1 MSQSV
6 WIEQPVTDQ
15 MKRTYYYKD
24 GSYLTKEN
32 GTVAW
37 RNNNEGNLRPG
48 SLSSSRIGVDK
59 KNFAVFATP
68 EDGHN
73 AKKYLLFSSYSYK
86 DLTLKDAIKKYAPA
100 SDNNNPDSYANFIM
114 CNGKVENKVMCKYTT
129 DEQERI
135 MSSMKIQEGY
145 KAGTETRG
153 HTSEKV
159 RKPSEIKSSTNSQ
172 SKLNYDQTAAV
183 AYNKRQGHSN
193 SYWKSVQSKLN
204 NALPNKQ
211 SLVEDGI
218 PGKLTADAVYNFQVS
233 KNMSLKDGKFGNNT
247 ATELGMKSESPKQV
261 TKVISSNNTVDSSEK
276 ITIPSGSTIMSSS
289 YTPNLDILS
298 KHAAQE
304 GYDVKN
310 VDQSANYVAKY
321 CTGGSS
327 QHQCTRG
334 TSLFLQLASYAR
346 GEAYSKYQSSCA
358 AHLFGSANALTNYNI
373 SSSVA
378 NEYTMKSAEN
388 KTGKS
393 NMNTYITNNIKK
405 DGEFVTFKY
414 STSQHIVFHSVGKWY
429 SDFKQGTPAG
439 CGGTNTVYSNIHFF
453 NK

>member
-6 WIEQPVTDQ
+6 WIEQPVTNQ

-73 AKKYLLFSSYSYK
+73 AKKYLLFSSSSYK
-86 DLTLKDAIKKYAPA
+86 NLTLKDAIKKYAPA

-114 CNGKVENKVMCKYTT
+114 RNGKVENKAMRKYTS

-153 HTSEKV
+153 RTSEKV
-159 RKPSEIKSSTNSQ
+159 SQHSEIKSSTNSQ
-172 SKLNYDQTAAV
+172 SKLNYDQAAAI
-183 AYNKRQGHSN
+183 AYNKRQCYSN

-204 NALPNKQ
+204 AAMPNKQ
-211 SLVEDGI
+211 SLEVDGI

-233 KNMSLKDGKFGNNT
+233 KNMSLRDGKFGNNT
-247 ATELGMKSESPKQV
+247 ATELGMKSEPPKQV
-261 TKVISSNNTVDSSEK
+261 TKAISSNNTVDSSKK

-289 YTPNLDILS
+289 YTPNLDLLS
-298 KHAAQE
+298 KHATQE

-310 VDQSANYVAKY
+310 IDQSANYVAKY

-358 AHLFGSANALTNYNI
+358 AHLFGSTNALTNYNI

-388 KTGKS
+388 KTGKA
-393 NMNTYITNNIKK
+393 NMNNYISNNIKK

-414 STSQHIVFHSVGKWY
+414 STSQHIVFNSCGKWY

>member
-6 WIEQPVTDQ
+6 WIEQPVTNQ

-73 AKKYLLFSSYSYK
+73 AKKYLLFSSSSYK

-114 CNGKVENKVMCKYTT
+114 RNGKVENKAMRKYTS

-159 RKPSEIKSSTNSQ
+159 SQHSEIKSSTNSQ
-172 SKLNYDQTAAV
+172 SKLNYDQAAAI
-183 AYNKRQGHSN
+183 AYNKRQCYSN

-204 NALPNKQ
+204 AALPNKQ
-211 SLVEDGI
+211 SIEVDGI
-218 PGKLTADAVYNFQVS
+218 PGKLTADTVYNFQVS

-247 ATELGMKSESPKQV
+247 ATELGMKSEPHKQAS
-261 TKVISSNNTVDSSEK
+261 KAISSNNTVDSSKK

-289 YTPNLDILS
+289 YTPNLDLLS
-298 KHAAQE
+298 KHATQE

-310 VDQSANYVAKY
+310 IDQSANYVAKY

-358 AHLFGSANALTNYNI
+358 AHLFGSTNALTNYNI

-388 KTGKS
+388 KTGKA
-393 NMNTYITNNIKK
+393 NMNNYISNNIKK

-414 STSQHIVFHSVGKWY
+414 STSQHIVFNSCGKWY

>member
-6 WIEQPVTDQ
+6 WIEQPVTNQ

-73 AKKYLLFSSYSYK
+73 AKKYLLFSSSSYK

-114 CNGKVENKVMCKYTT
+114 RNGKVENKAMRKYTS

-153 HTSEKV
+153 RTSEKV
-159 RKPSEIKSSTNSQ
+159 SQHSEIKSSTNSQ
-172 SKLNYDQTAAV
+172 SKLNYDQAAAI
-183 AYNKRQGHSN
+183 AYNKRQCYSN

-204 NALPNKQ
+204 AAMPNKQ
-211 SLVEDGI
+211 SLEVDGI

-247 ATELGMKSESPKQV
+247 ATELGMKSEPPKQV
-261 TKVISSNNTVDSSEK
+261 TKAISSNNTVDSSKK

-289 YTPNLDILS
+289 YTPNLDLLS
-298 KHAAQE
+298 KHATQE

-310 VDQSANYVAKY
+310 IDKSANYVAKY

-358 AHLFGSANALTNYNI
+358 AHLFGSTNALTNYNI

-388 KTGKS
+388 KTGKA
-393 NMNTYITNNIKK
+393 NMNNYISNNIKK

-414 STSQHIVFHSVGKWY
+414 STSQHIVFNSCGKWY

>member
-6 WIEQPVTDQ
+6 WIEQPVIDK
-15 MKRTYYYKD
+15 MKRTYYYED

-48 SLSSSRIGVDK
+48 ALSSSRIGVDK

-73 AKKYLLFSSYSYK
+73 AKKYLLFSSSSYK
-86 DLTLKDAIKKYAPA
+86 DLSLNDAIKKYAPA
-100 SDNNNPDSYANFIM
+100 SDNNNPENYANFIM
-114 CNGKVENKVMCKYTT
+114 SNGKVENKIMNKYTA
-129 DEQERI
+129 DEQDKI
-135 MSSMKIQEGY
+135 MSAMKIQEGY

-153 HTSEKV
+153 RTSDKV
-159 RKPSEIKSSTNSQ
+159 VKPEENKTSDNSL
-172 SKLNYDQTAAV
+172 SKLDYDQTAAV
-183 AYNKRQGHSN
+183 AYNKRQGYST
-193 SYWKSVQSKLN
+193 SYWKSVQGKLN
-204 NALPNKQ
+204 TAIPDKSN
-211 SLVEDGI
+211 LVTDGV

-233 KNMSLKDGKFGNNT
+233 KNMSLKDGKFGNST
-247 ATELGMKSESPKQV
+247 ATELGMKSDLTKQV
-261 TKVISSNNTVDSSEK
+261 SKGDNKQTVDPNKK
-276 ITIPSGSTIMSSS
+276 ITIPSCSTIMSNS
-289 YTPNLDILS
+289 YTPNLDLLS
-298 KHAAQE
+298 KHAGQE

-346 GEAYSKYQSSCA
+346 GEADSRYKSSCA

-378 NEYTMKSAEN
+378 SEYAMKSAEN
-388 KTGKS
+388 KTGKI
-393 NMNTYITNNIKK
+393 NMKTYITNNLKK
-405 DGEFVTFKY
+405 DGEFVTFQY
-414 STSQHIVFHSVGKWY
+414 STSQHIVFHSGGKWY

-439 CGGTNTVYSNIHFF
+439 CGGSNTLYSNIHFF

>member
-6 WIEQPVTDQ
+6 WIEQPVTNQ

-73 AKKYLLFSSYSYK
+73 AKKYLLFSSSSYK

-114 CNGKVENKVMCKYTT
+114 RNGKVENKAMRKYTS

-153 HTSEKV
+153 RTSEKV
-159 RKPSEIKSSTNSQ
+159 SQHSEIKSSTNSQ
-172 SKLNYDQTAAV
+172 SKLNYDQAAAI
-183 AYNKRQGHSN
+183 AYNKRQCYSN

-204 NALPNKQ
+204 AAMPNKQ
-211 SLVEDGI
+211 SLEVDGI

-247 ATELGMKSESPKQV
+247 ATELGMKSEPPKQV
-261 TKVISSNNTVDSSEK
+261 TKAISSNNTVDSSKK

-289 YTPNLDILS
+289 YTPNLDLLS
-298 KHAAQE
+298 KHATQE

-310 VDQSANYVAKY
+310 IDQSANYVAKY

-358 AHLFGSANALTNYNI
+358 AHLFGSTNALTNYNI

-388 KTGKS
+388 KTGKA
-393 NMNTYITNNIKK
+393 NMNNYISNNIKK

-414 STSQHIVFHSVGKWY
+414 STSQHIVFNSCGKWY

>member
-6 WIEQPVTDQ
+6 WIEQPVTNQ

-68 EDGHN
+68 EDGRN
-73 AKKYLLFSSYSYK
+73 AKKYLLFSSSSYK

-114 CNGKVENKVMCKYTT
+114 RNGKVENKAMRKYTS

-159 RKPSEIKSSTNSQ
+159 SQHSEIKSSTNSQ
-172 SKLNYDQTAAV
+172 SKLNYDQAAAI
-183 AYNKRQGHSN
+183 AYNKRQCYSN

-204 NALPNKQ
+204 AAMPNKQ
-211 SLVEDGI
+211 SLEVDGI

-247 ATELGMKSESPKQV
+247 ATELGMKSEPHKQAS
-261 TKVISSNNTVDSSEK
+261 KVISSNNTVDSSKK
-276 ITIPSGSTIMSSS
+276 IIIPSGSTIMSSS
-289 YTPNLDILS
+289 YTPNLDLLS
-298 KHAAQE
+298 KHATQE

-310 VDQSANYVAKY
+310 IDQSANYVAKY

-358 AHLFGSANALTNYNI
+358 AHLFGSTNALTNYNI

-388 KTGKS
+388 KTGKA
-393 NMNTYITNNIKK
+393 NMNNYISNNIKK

-414 STSQHIVFHSVGKWY
+414 STSQHIVFNSCGKWY

>member
-6 WIEQPVTDQ
+6 WIEQPVTNQ

-37 RNNNEGNLRPG
+37 RNNNEGNLRTG

-73 AKKYLLFSSYSYK
+73 AKKYLLFSSSSYK

-114 CNGKVENKVMCKYTT
+114 RNGKVENKAMRKYTS

-153 HTSEKV
+153 RTSEKV
-159 RKPSEIKSSTNSQ
+159 SQHSEIKSSTNSQ
-172 SKLNYDQTAAV
+172 SKLNYDQAAAI
-183 AYNKRQGHSN
+183 AYNKRQGYSN

-204 NALPNKQ
+204 AALPNKQ
-211 SLVEDGI
+211 SIEVDGI

-247 ATELGMKSESPKQV
+247 ATELGMKSEPHKQAS
-261 TKVISSNNTVDSSEK
+261 KVISSNNTVDSSKK

-289 YTPNLDILS
+289 YTPNLDLLS
-298 KHAAQE
+298 KHATQE
-304 GYDVKN
+304 GYNVKN
-310 VDQSANYVAKY
+310 IDQSANYVAKY

-358 AHLFGSANALTNYNI
+358 AHLFGSTNALTNYNI

-388 KTGKS
+388 KTGKA
-393 NMNTYITNNIKK
+393 NMNNNISNNIKK

-414 STSQHIVFHSVGKWY
+414 STSQHIVFNSCGKWY

>member
-48 SLSSSRIGVDK
+48 SLSPSRIGVDK

-73 AKKYLLFSSYSYK
+73 AKKYLLFSSSSYK

-114 CNGKVENKVMCKYTT
+114 RNGKVENKAMCKYTAN
-129 DEQERI
+129 EQERI

-153 HTSEKV
+153 RTSDIVVKHSDV
-159 RKPSEIKSSTNSQ
+159 KQSTNSQ
-172 SKLNYDQTAAV
+172 SKLNYDQAAAV

-233 KNMSLKDGKFGNNT
+233 KNMLLKDGKFGNNT
-247 ATELGMKSESPKQV
+247 ATELGMKSEPPKQV
-261 TKVISSNNTVDSSEK
+261 TKVISSNNTVDNSKK

-289 YTPNLDILS
+289 YTPNLDLLS
-298 KHAAQE
+298 KHATQE

-334 TSLFLQLASYAR
+334 TSLLLQLASYAR

-388 KTGKS
+388 KTGKA

-414 STSQHIVFHSVGKWY
+414 STSQHIVFHSCGKWY

>member
-48 SLSSSRIGVDK
+48 ALSSSRIGVDK

-73 AKKYLLFSSYSYK
+73 AKKYLLFSSSSYK

-114 CNGKVENKVMCKYTT
+114 RNGKVENKVMCKYTA
-129 DEQERI
+129 DEQNRI
-135 MSSMKIQEGY
+135 MSAMKIQEGY

-153 HTSEKV
+153 HTSDITSK
-159 RKPSEIKSSTNSQ
+159 SAEIKLSTNSR
-172 SKLNYDQTAAV
+172 SKLNYDQTSAV
-183 AYNKRQGHSN
+183 SYNKRQGYSN

-204 NALPNKQ
+204 AALHNKQ
-211 SLVEDGI
+211 SLVTDGI

-247 ATELGMKSESPKQV
+247 ATELGMKSESSKQAS
-261 TKVISSNNTVDSSEK
+261 KANNNHTADPSKK

-289 YTPNLDILS
+289 YTPDLDLLS
-298 KHAAQE
+298 KHATQE

-373 SSSVA
+373 SSSVS

-388 KTGKS
+388 KTGKA

-414 STSQHIVFHSVGKWY
+414 STSQHIVFHSSGKWY
-429 SDFKQGTPAG
+429 SDFKQGTPSG

>member
-6 WIEQPVTDQ
+6 WIEQPVTNQ

-73 AKKYLLFSSYSYK
+73 AKKYLLFSSSSYK
-86 DLTLKDAIKKYAPA
+86 NLTLKDAIKKYAPA

-114 CNGKVENKVMCKYTT
+114 RNGKVENKAMRKYSS

-153 HTSEKV
+153 RTSEKV
-159 RKPSEIKSSTNSQ
+159 SQHSEIKSSTNSQ
-172 SKLNYDQTAAV
+172 SKLNYDQAAAI
-183 AYNKRQGHSN
+183 AYNKRQCYSN

-204 NALPNKQ
+204 AAMPNKQ
-211 SLVEDGI
+211 SLEVDGI

-247 ATELGMKSESPKQV
+247 ATELGMKSEPPKQV
-261 TKVISSNNTVDSSEK
+261 TKAISSNNTVDSSKK

-289 YTPNLDILS
+289 YTPNLDLLS
-298 KHAAQE
+298 KHATQE

-310 VDQSANYVAKY
+310 IDQSANYVAKY

-358 AHLFGSANALTNYNI
+358 AHLFGSTNALTNYNI

-388 KTGKS
+388 KTGKA
-393 NMNTYITNNIKK
+393 NMNNYISNNIKK

-414 STSQHIVFHSVGKWY
+414 STSQHIVFNSCGKWY

>member
-48 SLSSSRIGVDK
+48 ALSSSRIGVDK

-73 AKKYLLFSSYSYK
+73 AKKYLLFSSSSYK

-114 CNGKVENKVMCKYTT
+114 RNGKVENKVMCKYTT
-129 DEQERI
+129 DEQDRI
-135 MSSMKIQEGY
+135 MSAMKIQEGY

-153 HTSEKV
+153 RTSDKTV
-159 RKPSEIKSSTNSQ
+159 KSSEVKQSTNSQ
-172 SKLNYDQTAAV
+172 QKLNYDQTSAV
-183 AYNKRQGHSN
+183 AYNKRQGYSN

-211 SLVEDGI
+211 SLVIDGI
-218 PGKLTADAVYNFQVS
+218 PGKLTADAVYNFQAS
-233 KNMSLKDGKFGNNT
+233 KNMSLKDGKFGNST
-247 ATELGMKSESPKQV
+247 ATELGMKSETPKQV
-261 TKVISSNNTVDSSEK
+261 SKTNNHKTVDPSKK

-289 YTPNLDILS
+289 YTPDLDLLS
-298 KHAAQE
+298 KHATQE

-388 KTGKS
+388 KTGKT
-393 NMNTYITNNIKK
+393 NMNTYITNNLKK

-414 STSQHIVFHSVGKWY
+414 STSQHIVFHSCGKWY

>member
-6 WIEQPVTDQ
+6 WIEQPVTNQ

-73 AKKYLLFSSYSYK
+73 AKKYLLFSSSSYK

-114 CNGKVENKVMCKYTT
+114 RNGKVENKAMCKYSS

-153 HTSEKV
+153 RTSEKV
-159 RKPSEIKSSTNSQ
+159 SQHSEIKSSTNSQ
-172 SKLNYDQTAAV
+172 SKLNYDQAAAI
-183 AYNKRQGHSN
+183 AYNKRQCYSN

-204 NALPNKQ
+204 AAMPNKQ
-211 SLVEDGI
+211 SLEVDGI
-218 PGKLTADAVYNFQVS
+218 PGKLTADAVYSFQVS
-233 KNMSLKDGKFGNNT
+233 KNMPLKDGKFGNNT
-247 ATELGMKSESPKQV
+247 ATELGMKSEPPKQV
-261 TKVISSNNTVDSSEK
+261 TKAISSNNTVDSSKK
-276 ITIPSGSTIMSSS
+276 IIIPSGSTIMSSS
-289 YTPNLDILS
+289 YTPNLDLLS
-298 KHAAQE
+298 KHATQE

-310 VDQSANYVAKY
+310 IDQSANYVAKY

-358 AHLFGSANALTNYNI
+358 AHLFGSTNALTNYNI

-388 KTGKS
+388 KTGKA
-393 NMNTYITNNIKK
+393 NMNNYISNNIKK

-414 STSQHIVFHSVGKWY
+414 STSQHIVFNSCGKWY

>member
-6 WIEQPVTDQ
+6 WIEQPVTNQ

-73 AKKYLLFSSYSYK
+73 AKKYLLFSSSSYK
-86 DLTLKDAIKKYAPA
+86 NLTLKDAIKKYAPA

-114 CNGKVENKVMCKYTT
+114 RNGKVENKAMRKYTS

-153 HTSEKV
+153 RTSEKV
-159 RKPSEIKSSTNSQ
+159 SQYSEIKSSTNSQ
-172 SKLNYDQTAAV
+172 SKLNYDQAAAI
-183 AYNKRQGHSN
+183 AYNKRQCYSN

-204 NALPNKQ
+204 AALPNKQ
-211 SLVEDGI
+211 SIEVDGI

-233 KNMSLKDGKFGNNT
+233 KNMSLRDGKFGNNT
-247 ATELGMKSESPKQV
+247 ATELGMKSEPPKQV
-261 TKVISSNNTVDSSEK
+261 TKAISSNNTVDSSKK
-276 ITIPSGSTIMSSS
+276 IIIPSGSTIMSSS
-289 YTPNLDILS
+289 YTPNLDLLS
-298 KHAAQE
+298 KHDTQE

-310 VDQSANYVAKY
+310 IDQSANYVAKY

-358 AHLFGSANALTNYNI
+358 AHLFGSTNALTNYNI

-388 KTGKS
+388 KTGKA
-393 NMNTYITNNIKK
+393 NMNNYISNNIKK

-414 STSQHIVFHSVGKWY
+414 STSQHIVFNSCGKWY

>member
-6 WIEQPVTDQ
+6 WIEQPVTNQ

-68 EDGHN
+68 EDGRN
-73 AKKYLLFSSYSYK
+73 AKKYLLFSSSSYK

-114 CNGKVENKVMCKYTT
+114 RNGKVENKAMRKYTS

-153 HTSEKV
+153 RTSEKV
-159 RKPSEIKSSTNSQ
+159 SQHSEIKSSTNSQ
-172 SKLNYDQTAAV
+172 SKLNYDQAAAI
-183 AYNKRQGHSN
+183 AYNKRQCYSN

-204 NALPNKQ
+204 AAMPNKQ
-211 SLVEDGI
+211 SLEVDGI

-247 ATELGMKSESPKQV
+247 ATELGMKSEPPKQV
-261 TKVISSNNTVDSSEK
+261 TKAISSNNTVDSSKK

-289 YTPNLDILS
+289 YTPNLDVLS
-298 KHAAQE
+298 KHATQE

-310 VDQSANYVAKY
+310 IDKSANYVAKY

-358 AHLFGSANALTNYNI
+358 AHLFGSTNALTNYNI

-388 KTGKS
+388 KTGKA
-393 NMNTYITNNIKK
+393 NMNNYISNNIKK

-414 STSQHIVFHSVGKWY
+414 STSQHIVFNSCGKWY

>member
-1 MSQSV
+1 MAS
-6 WIEQPVTDQ
+6 EA
-15 MKRTYYYKD
+15 KR
-24 GSYLTKEN
+24 
-32 GTVAW
+32 
-37 RNNNEGNLRPG
+37 R
-48 SLSSSRIGVDK
+48 
-59 KNFAVFATP
+59 
-68 EDGHN
+68 
-73 AKKYLLFSSYSYK
+73 
-86 DLTLKDAIKKYAPA
+86 
-100 SDNNNPDSYANFIM
+100 ANI
-114 CNGKVENKVMCKYTT
+114 
-129 DEQERI
+129 
-135 MSSMKIQEGY
+135 
-145 KAGTETRG
+145 
-153 HTSEKV
+153 
-159 RKPSEIKSSTNSQ
+159 
-172 SKLNYDQTAAV
+172 
-183 AYNKRQGHSN
+183 AYNKRQGYSN

-261 TKVISSNNTVDSSEK
+261 TKVISSNNTVDNSKK

-289 YTPNLDILS
+289 YTPNLDLLS
-298 KHAAQE
+298 KHATQE

-334 TSLFLQLASYAR
+334 TSLLLQLASYAR

-388 KTGKS
+388 KTSKA

-414 STSQHIVFHSVGKWY
+414 STSQHIVFHSCGKWY

>member
-6 WIEQPVTDQ
+6 WIEQPVTNQ

-59 KNFAVFATP
+59 KNFAVFATH

-73 AKKYLLFSSYSYK
+73 AKKYLLFSSSSYK

-114 CNGKVENKVMCKYTT
+114 RNGKVENKAMRKYSS

-153 HTSEKV
+153 RTSEKV
-159 RKPSEIKSSTNSQ
+159 SQHSEIKSSTNPQ
-172 SKLNYDQTAAV
+172 SKLNYDQPSAV
-183 AYNKRQGHSN
+183 AYNKRQCYSN

-204 NALPNKQ
+204 ASMPNKQ
-211 SLVEDGI
+211 SLEVDGI

-247 ATELGMKSESPKQV
+247 ATELGMKSEPPKQV
-261 TKVISSNNTVDSSEK
+261 TKAISSNNTVDSSKK
-276 ITIPSGSTIMSSS
+276 IIIPSGSTIMSSS
-289 YTPNLDILS
+289 YTPNLDLLS
-298 KHAAQE
+298 KHATQE

-310 VDQSANYVAKY
+310 IDQSANYVAKY

-358 AHLFGSANALTNYNI
+358 AHLFGSTNALTNYNI

-388 KTGKS
+388 KTGKA
-393 NMNTYITNNIKK
+393 NMNNYISNNIKK

-414 STSQHIVFHSVGKWY
+414 STSQHIVFNSCGKWY

>member
-114 CNGKVENKVMCKYTT
+114 RNAKVEDKVMCKYTT

-159 RKPSEIKSSTNSQ
+159 RKPLEIKSSTNSQ

-211 SLVEDGI
+211 SIVEDGI

-414 STSQHIVFHSVGKWY
+414 STSQHVVFHSGCKWY
-429 SDFKQGTPAG
+429 SDFKQGTPSG

>member
-73 AKKYLLFSSYSYK
+73 AKKYLLFSSSSYK

-114 CNGKVENKVMCKYTT
+114 RNGKVENKVMCKYTT
-129 DEQERI
+129 DEQDRI

-145 KAGTETRG
+145 KAGTETSG
-153 HTSEKV
+153 HTSDKV
-159 RKPSEIKSSTNSQ
+159 NKTAEVKSSTNSQ
-172 SKLNYDQTAAV
+172 LKLNYDQTSAV

-211 SLVEDGI
+211 SLVIDGI

-233 KNMSLKDGKFGNNT
+233 KNMPLKDGKFGNNT

-261 TKVISSNNTVDSSEK
+261 TKVISSNNTVDPSKK

-289 YTPNLDILS
+289 YTPNLDLLS
-298 KHAAQE
+298 KHATQE

-346 GEAYSKYQSSCA
+346 GEAYSKYKSSCA
-358 AHLFGSANALTNYNI
+358 AHLFGSTNALTNYNI
-373 SSSVA
+373 SSSVS

-388 KTGKS
+388 KTGKA

-414 STSQHIVFHSVGKWY
+414 STSQHIVFHSCGKWY

>member
-6 WIEQPVTDQ
+6 WIEQPVTNQ

-73 AKKYLLFSSYSYK
+73 AKKYLLFSSSSYK

-114 CNGKVENKVMCKYTT
+114 RNGKVENKAMRKYSS

-145 KAGTETRG
+145 KAGTETRVR
-153 HTSEKV
+153 TSEKV
-159 RKPSEIKSSTNSQ
+159 SQYSEIKSSTNSQ
-172 SKLNYDQTAAV
+172 SKLNYDQAAAI
-183 AYNKRQGHSN
+183 AYNKRQCYSN

-204 NALPNKQ
+204 AAMPNKQ
-211 SLVEDGI
+211 SLEVDGI

-247 ATELGMKSESPKQV
+247 ATELGMKSEPHKQAS
-261 TKVISSNNTVDSSEK
+261 KVISSNNTVDSSKK

-289 YTPNLDILS
+289 YTPNIDLLS
-298 KHAAQE
+298 KHATQE

-310 VDQSANYVAKY
+310 IDQSANYVAKY

-358 AHLFGSANALTNYNI
+358 AHLFGSTNALTNYNI

-388 KTGKS
+388 KTGKA
-393 NMNTYITNNIKK
+393 NMNNYISNNIKK

-414 STSQHIVFHSVGKWY
+414 STSQHIVFNSCGKWY

>member
-6 WIEQPVTDQ
+6 WIEQPVTNQ

-73 AKKYLLFSSYSYK
+73 AKKYLLFSSSSYK
-86 DLTLKDAIKKYAPA
+86 NLTLKDAIKKYAPA

-114 CNGKVENKVMCKYTT
+114 RNGKVENKAMRKYTS

-153 HTSEKV
+153 RTSEKV
-159 RKPSEIKSSTNSQ
+159 SQHSEIKSSTNSQ
-172 SKLNYDQTAAV
+172 SKLNYDQAAAI
-183 AYNKRQGHSN
+183 AYNKRQCYSN

-204 NALPNKQ
+204 AAMPNKQ
-211 SLVEDGI
+211 SLEVDGI

-233 KNMSLKDGKFGNNT
+233 KNMSLRDGKFGNNT
-247 ATELGMKSESPKQV
+247 ATELGMKSEPHKQAS
-261 TKVISSNNTVDSSEK
+261 KVISSNNTVDSSKK

-289 YTPNLDILS
+289 YTPNLDLLS
-298 KHAAQE
+298 KHATQE

-310 VDQSANYVAKY
+310 IDQSANYVAKY

-358 AHLFGSANALTNYNI
+358 AHLFGSTNALTNYNI

-388 KTGKS
+388 KTGKA
-393 NMNTYITNNIKK
+393 NMNNYISNNIKK

-414 STSQHIVFHSVGKWY
+414 STSQHIVFNSCGKWY

>member
-6 WIEQPVTDQ
+6 WIEQPVTNQ

-73 AKKYLLFSSYSYK
+73 AKKYLLFSSSSYK

-100 SDNNNPDSYANFIM
+100 SDNNNPDRYANFIM
-114 CNGKVENKVMCKYTT
+114 SNGKVENKVMCKYTT
-129 DEQERI
+129 DEQDRI

-153 HTSEKV
+153 HTSDKAV
-159 RKPSEIKSSTNSQ
+159 KYSEIKQSANSQ
-172 SKLNYDQTAAV
+172 SKLDYDQTSAV

-193 SYWKSVQSKLN
+193 SYWKYVQSKLN

-211 SLVEDGI
+211 SIVEDGI

-247 ATELGMKSESPKQV
+247 ATELGMKSEPPKQV
-261 TKVISSNNTVDSSEK
+261 SKVISSNNTVDNSKK

-289 YTPNLDILS
+289 YTPNLDLLS
-298 KHAAQE
+298 KHATQE

-327 QHQCTRG
+327 QRQCTRG

-358 AHLFGSANALTNYNI
+358 AHLFGSTNALTNYNI

-388 KTGKS
+388 KTGKA

-414 STSQHIVFHSVGKWY
+414 STSQHIVFHSCGKWY

>member
-6 WIEQPVTDQ
+6 WIEQPVTNQ

-48 SLSSSRIGVDK
+48 ALSSSRIGVDK

-73 AKKYLLFSSYSYK
+73 AKKYLLFSSSSYK
-86 DLTLKDAIKKYAPA
+86 DLTLKNAIKKYAPA

-114 CNGKVENKVMCKYTT
+114 RNAKVENKAMCKYTA
-129 DEQERI
+129 DEQDRI

-153 HTSEKV
+153 RTSDKV
-159 RKPSEIKSSTNSQ
+159 NKSSEIKSSTNSQ
-172 SKLNYDQTAAV
+172 SKLNYDQAAAV
-183 AYNKRQGHSN
+183 AYNKRRGYSN

-204 NALPNKQ
+204 AALPNKQ

-218 PGKLTADAVYNFQVS
+218 PGKLTADAVYNFQVL

-247 ATELGMKSESPKQV
+247 ATELGTKSESSKQV
-261 TKVISSNNTVDSSEK
+261 TKVISSNNTVDNSKK

-289 YTPNLDILS
+289 YTPNLDLLS
-298 KHAAQE
+298 KHATQE

-321 CTGGSS
+321 CAGGSS

-334 TSLFLQLASYAR
+334 TSLLLQLASYAR

-414 STSQHIVFHSVGKWY
+414 STSQHIVFHSCGNWY

-439 CGGTNTVYSNIHFF
+439 CGGTDTVYSNIHFF

>member
-6 WIEQPVTDQ
+6 WIEQPVTNQ

-68 EDGHN
+68 EDGRN
-73 AKKYLLFSSYSYK
+73 AKKYLLFSSSSYK

-114 CNGKVENKVMCKYTT
+114 RNGKVENKAMRKYTS

-145 KAGTETRG
+145 KAGTETRW

-159 RKPSEIKSSTNSQ
+159 SQHSEIKSSTNSQ
-172 SKLNYDQTAAV
+172 SKLNYDQAAAI
-183 AYNKRQGHSN
+183 AYNKRQCYSN

-204 NALPNKQ
+204 AAMPNKQ
-211 SLVEDGI
+211 SLEVDGI

-247 ATELGMKSESPKQV
+247 ATELGMKSEPPKQV
-261 TKVISSNNTVDSSEK
+261 TKAISSNNTVDSSKK

-289 YTPNLDILS
+289 YTPNLDLLS
-298 KHAAQE
+298 KHATQE

-310 VDQSANYVAKY
+310 IDQSANYVAKY

-358 AHLFGSANALTNYNI
+358 AHLFGSTNALTNYNI

-388 KTGKS
+388 KTGKA
-393 NMNTYITNNIKK
+393 NMNNYISNNIKK

-414 STSQHIVFHSVGKWY
+414 STSQHIVFNSCGKWY

>member
-15 MKRTYYYKD
+15 MKRIYYYKD

-68 EDGHN
+68 EDGRN
-73 AKKYLLFSSYSYK
+73 AKKYLLFSSSSYK
-86 DLTLKDAIKKYAPA
+86 DLTLNDAIKKYAPT

-114 CNGKVENKVMCKYTT
+114 RNGKVENKVMCKYSS
-129 DEQERI
+129 DEQDRI
-135 MSSMKIQEGY
+135 MSAMKIQEGY

-153 HTSEKV
+153 RTSENISQY
-159 RKPSEIKSSTNSQ
+159 SEIKSSNNSQ
-172 SKLNYDQTAAV
+172 SKLDYDQAAAV

-204 NALPNKQ
+204 SALPNKQ
-211 SLVEDGI
+211 SLVTDCI
-218 PGKLTADAVYNFQVS
+218 PGKLTADAVYNFQLS

-261 TKVISSNNTVDSSEK
+261 TKVISSNNTVDHSKK

-289 YTPNLDILS
+289 YTPNLDLLS
-298 KHAAQE
+298 KHATQE

-378 NEYTMKSAEN
+378 NEYTLKSAEN
-388 KTGKS
+388 KTGKT
-393 NMNTYITNNIKK
+393 NMNNYITNNIKK

-414 STSQHIVFHSVGKWY
+414 STSQHIVFHSSGKWY

>member
-6 WIEQPVTDQ
+6 WIEQPVPEQ
-15 MKRTYYYKD
+15 MKRTYYYED

-32 GTVAW
+32 GTAAW

-68 EDGHN
+68 EDGHA
-73 AKKYLLFSSYSYK
+73 AKQYLLFSSSSYK
-86 DLTLKDAIKKYAPA
+86 DLSLKDAIKKYAPG
-100 SDNNNPDSYANFIM
+100 SDNNDPVKYASFVMN
-114 CNGKVENKVMCKYTT
+114 NGNVENKVMNKYTA
-129 DEQERI
+129 DEQTRI
-135 MSSMKIQEGY
+135 MSAMKIQEGY

-153 HTSEKV
+153 KTSEKAN
-159 RKPSEIKSSTNSQ
+159 KSAENKSSDVQ
-172 SKLNYDQTAAV
+172 QPKLDYDSKAAV
-183 AYNKRQGHSN
+183 SYNKRLGHSS
-193 SYWKSVQSKLN
+193 SYWKTVQDKLN
-204 NALPNKQ
+204 TTIPDKSN
-211 SLVEDGI
+211 LVTDGI
-218 PGKLTADAVYNFQVS
+218 PGTLTADAVYNFQVARG
-233 KNMSLKDGKFGNNT
+233 MSLKDGKFGNNT
-247 ATELGMKSESPKQV
+247 ATELGMKQESKKSSTNSNSEKQV
-261 TKVISSNNTVDSSEK
+261 TSSGKKV
-276 ITIPSGSTIMSSS
+276 TIPNGSTIMSTS
-289 YTPNLDILS
+289 YTPDLDLLN
-298 KHAAQE
+298 KHATQE

-310 VDQSANYVAKY
+310 IDQSANYVANY
-321 CTGGSS
+321 CTGASS

-346 GEAYSKYQSSCA
+346 GEADSRYKSSCA

-378 NEYTMKSAEN
+378 SEYTIKSADN

-393 NMNTYITNNIKK
+393 NMNTYITNNLKK

-414 STSQHIVFHSVGKWY
+414 STSQHIVFHSGGKWY

-439 CGGTNTVYSNIHFF
+439 CGNENTLYSNVHFF